1 MYYKKIKKTIIIII
15 TSERVLTMNVT
26 QLGKLIR
33 KLRIDQGTTLRKMAE
48 TLDIS
53 SAYLSAIELGKR
65 AVPNDFLSKLKENYK
80 LSDLEYK
87 NLKDSVE
94 SFSSTFTVNLQGAN
108 TQQKDVFVEF
118 ARMLDNLDS
127 KDLKKINSILENK
140 K

>member
-1 MYYKKIKKTIIIII
+1 
-15 TSERVLTMNVT
+15 MNVT

>member
-1 MYYKKIKKTIIIII
+1 MYYKKINKTIIIII